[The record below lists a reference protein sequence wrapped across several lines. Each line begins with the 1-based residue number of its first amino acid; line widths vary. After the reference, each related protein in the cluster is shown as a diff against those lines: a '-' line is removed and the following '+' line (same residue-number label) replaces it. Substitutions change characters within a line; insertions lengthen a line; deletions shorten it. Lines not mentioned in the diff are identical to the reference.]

1 MSTLRHLRLKR
12 KTYHW
17 KAENLFDLQT
27 MQVQDFWFFFFFFFL
42 PFFYFAV
49 FHQLLSFLLHRNAKK
64 ELNDIRFD
72 FTPGKGKQNVSIYQ
86 EWLPQVFTAVSY
98 KN

>member
-12 KTYHW
+12 ETCNWKT
-17 KAENLFDLQT
+17 ENLFDLQT
-27 MQVQDFWFFFFFFFL
+27 MQVQDFGFCFVFF
-42 PFFYFAV
+42 FAV

-72 FTPGKGKQNVSIYQ
+72 FTPGKGKQNMSIYQ

>member
-12 KTYHW
+12 ETCNW

-27 MQVQDFWFFFFFFFL
+27 MQVQDFGFCFVFF
-42 PFFYFAV
+42 FAV

-86 EWLPQVFTAVSY
+86 EW
-98 KN
+98 

>member
-12 KTYHW
+12 ESCHW
-17 KAENLFDLQT
+17 KAENLFHLQT
-27 MQVQDFWFFFFFFFL
+27 MQIFGFVLFLSSFFF
-42 PFFYFAV
+42 FAV
-49 FHQLLSFLLHRNAKK
+49 FHQLLSFLLLRNAKK

-86 EWLPQVFTAVSY
+86 EWGLPQVFTAVSY